1 MTTDLNWT
9 CFKSFENYLWLAD
22 SGLFFVFVSSP
33 HHRIDVLP
41 GSECILFAL
50 REHICHFLSLQHHFP
65 SHLVIG
71 CGIKWNKYKSGC
83 LGRSLGRHALVG
95 PLCESHL
102 TMPPLRVE
110 PSASQ
115 RLKTAEDTDVMHHYP
130 MTEINDECWHCLLSP
145 HWQTQSW
152 LLPSLSQPV
161 FYLLSSLSLPL
172 PAALAFLGLH
182 QHCFQFLNW
191 DGQRHKEISW
201 LSKKRGRLKMHAGAF
216 CH

>member
-1 MTTDLNWT
+1 MTWDLNWT
-9 CFKSFENYLWLAD
+9 CFKSFENELWLAD
-22 SGLFFVFVSSP
+22 SRLFFIFVSSP

-41 GSECILFAL
+41 GSECIVFAS

-83 LGRSLGRHALVG
+83 LGRSLGRPSLWV
-95 PLCESHL
+95 PSH
-102 TMPPLRVE
+102 R
-110 PSASQ
+110 ASLAGGAICQ
-115 RLKTAEDTDVMHHYP
+115 PTPEDGWRYSVMHHYP
-130 MTEINDECWHCLLSP
+130 MTEINDECMHCLLSP

-161 FYLLSSLSLPL
+161 FYLLPSLSLPL
-172 PAALAFLGLH
+172 PAALAYLGLH